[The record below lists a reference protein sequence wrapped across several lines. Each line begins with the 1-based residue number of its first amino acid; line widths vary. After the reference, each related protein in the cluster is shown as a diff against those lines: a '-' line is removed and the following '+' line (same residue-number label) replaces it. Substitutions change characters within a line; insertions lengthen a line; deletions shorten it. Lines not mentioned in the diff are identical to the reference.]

1 MFTFLACGPSSSFR
15 QVKMTGSF
23 TYDLING
30 GLTFNT
36 KLYLMKAITTTGIL
50 SLILFICMSAM
61 PLKQNS
67 TSVLHVKNATTSP
80 SFNFF
85 RTHRQGRGITSDW
98 GLTSNAG
105 VSGFF
110 VRKTYEDPTDPYAE
124 WIDVYSSACGSA
136 RSYKCTDN
144 NVSPG
149 YISYQVVALMTDG
162 STMASDISTERVVS
176 H

>member
-1 MFTFLACGPSSSFR
+1 
-15 QVKMTGSF
+15 
-23 TYDLING
+23 
-30 GLTFNT
+30 
-36 KLYLMKAITTTGIL
+36 MKAITTTGIL

-61 PLKQNS
+61 PLKQKS
-67 TSVLHVKNATTSP
+67 TSVLHVKSATSP

-105 VSGFF
+105 VSGFV
-110 VRKTYEDPTDPYAE
+110 VRKTNEDPTDPYAE
-124 WIDVYSSACGSA
+124 WFDVYSCGCSSS
-136 RSYKCTDN
+136 RSYKGTDN

-149 YISYQVVALMTDG
+149 FITYQVVAIMTDG
-162 STMASDISTERVVS
+162 STMASDISTERIVS